1 MPAACLKP
9 GLLATLLGVVLLIGC
24 KPAQQNNASEESI
37 NQIVI
42 EKIGDDFES
51 YPSPS
56 GSYLLFIEKINPSNA
71 NPITKFI
78 VLESGSQ
85 KVMIEKSFRPGYVK
99 WIDNSVL
106 ELLDAPGTLKQN
118 EDLSSYIKKI
128 DLLSNKN

>member
-1 MPAACLKP
+1 MLTACLKP
-9 GLLATLLGVVLLIGC
+9 GLLATVVGVILLIGC
-24 KPAQQNNASEESI
+24 KPAQQNNASEDSI

-51 YPSPS
+51 HPSPS
-56 GSYLLFIEKINPSNA
+56 GSYLLFIEKVNPSSA

-99 WIDNSVL
+99 WIDDSVL

-128 DLLSNKN
+128 DLASNKN